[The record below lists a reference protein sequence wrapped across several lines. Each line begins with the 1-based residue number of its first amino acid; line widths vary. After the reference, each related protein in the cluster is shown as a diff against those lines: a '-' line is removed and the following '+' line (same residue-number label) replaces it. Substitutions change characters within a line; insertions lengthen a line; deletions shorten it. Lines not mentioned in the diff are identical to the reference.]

1 MLNHHLFL
9 EFSFVHSQQSNRL
22 VRPHSTSSDCL
33 LPEGRLV
40 CARTYTV
47 RRRSLDDIH
56 FCLPS
61 AYHELDVS
69 GGMVYDLFTKPP
81 NERVTS
87 AYLTKLDKAHGD

>member
-1 MLNHHLFL
+1 M
-9 EFSFVHSQQSNRL
+9 
-22 VRPHSTSSDCL
+22 
-33 LPEGRLV
+33 
-40 CARTYTV
+40 YTV
-47 RRRSLDDIH
+47 RQRSLDDIH

-87 AYLTKLDKAHGD
+87 AYLTKLDKAYGD